1 MSSWFRQNF
10 LTVFFSIFAVVGAI
24 MGIVFSTV
32 MFSLYYLRAD
42 GIRTEGE
49 VVDMS
54 YSDSGGASPTVTFV
68 TESGES
74 VTHNAGMYTSPPEF
88 EIGDRVTLWYD
99 ADNPRQLVLK
109 GTDTWVVP
117 LITGIFFLVFGGIGF
132 GGLLNR
138 YFTKKRKAWLWQFGT
153 PIDVPFS
160 EVRYN
165 TSLKVNGAS
174 PFVITGQWHDK
185 SSNKVYTYESDNIW
199 YDPSPFVGSG
209 RLLRVMIDPA
219 NPARYV
225 MDTAFLPEEGN

>member
-10 LTVFFSIFAVVGAI
+10 LTVFFGIFALVGAI
-24 MGIVFSTV
+24 MGIVFCSV

-49 VVDMS
+49 VVEMT
-54 YSDSGGASPTVTFV
+54 YSDKGGGSPTVSFV

-74 VTHNAGMYTSPPEF
+74 VTQNPGMYTNPPEYAV
-88 EIGDRVTLWYD
+88 GDPVTLWYD
-99 ADNPRQLVLK
+99 PENPKDMVI
-109 GTDTWVVP
+109 GGADTWVVP

-132 GGLLNR
+132 GGLFNQF
-138 YFTKKRKAWLWQFGT
+138 FTQKRRTWLWQHGS
-153 PIDVPFS
+153 PIDVPFT

-174 PFVITGQWHDK
+174 PFLIVGQWHDK
-185 SSNKVYTYESDNIW
+185 STNKVYTYESDNLW
-199 YDPSPFVGSG
+199 FDPSPFVAEG

-225 MDTAFLPEEGN
+225 MDTSFLPEAGN

>member
-10 LTVFFSIFAVVGAI
+10 LTVFFGIFSLVGAI
-24 MGIVFSTV
+24 MGIAFTAV
-32 MFSLYYLRAD
+32 MFNLYLLRSD

-49 VVDMS
+49 VTDVT
-54 YSDSGGASPTVTFV
+54 YSDKGGTSPTVSFV
-68 TESGES
+68 TDQGE
-74 VTHNAGMYTSPPEF
+74 TIIHNTGVFTSPPEF
-88 EIGDRVTLWYD
+88 SVGDRVTLWYHP
-99 ADNPRQLVLK
+99 DNPRDLVLK
-109 GTDTWVVP
+109 GTDTWLVP
-117 LITGIFFLVFGGIGF
+117 LITGIFFLIFGGIGF

-138 YFTKKRKAWLWQFGT
+138 YFSKKRKAWLWQHGT
-153 PIDVPFS
+153 PIDVPFT

-174 PFVITGQWHDK
+174 PFVIVGQWHDK
-185 SSNKVYTYESDNIW
+185 STNKVYTFESDNIW
-199 YDPSPFVGSG
+199 YDPSPYVAEG